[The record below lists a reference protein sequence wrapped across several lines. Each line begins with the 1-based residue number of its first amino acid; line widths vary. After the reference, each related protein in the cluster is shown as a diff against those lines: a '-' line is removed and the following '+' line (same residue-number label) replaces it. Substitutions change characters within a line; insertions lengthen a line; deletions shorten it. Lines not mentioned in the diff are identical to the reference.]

1 MNLRELTA
9 DQEAILAQVENGD
22 FTLDDVSDHLDML
35 EEDRNKKIE
44 NYLHVI
50 NRLTSEE
57 VTVTA
62 ELDRLQTIRQQKEK
76 ALSNIKNWLLISMKD
91 GEKHDFD
98 LFKVSRVKGR
108 EVVTVTDINK
118 IPQIY
123 ITERTSVSVDKRKL
137 LDYLKGVKEKGLGI
151 EGAEIATGNPRLR
164 IK

>member
-1 MNLRELTA
+1 MNLRELTH

-50 NRLTSEE
+50 NRLDSEATTIKSE
-57 VTVTA
+57 VMRL
-62 ELDRLQTIRQQKEK
+62 EKIGDKKLD
-76 ALSNIKNWLLISMKD
+76 ALVNIKNWLLMSMKD

-108 EVVTVTDINK
+108 EVLQVNDGDK
-118 IPQIY
+118 IPVKY
-123 ITERTSVSVDKRKL
+123 KECKPESWHVDKRTV
-137 LDYLKGVKEKGLGI
+137 LKDLKAGIEI
-151 EGAEIATGNPRLR
+151 EGAEIATGNPSLR

>member
-1 MNLRELTA
+1 MNLRELTH

-22 FTLDDVSDHLDML
+22 FTLDDVGDHLDML

-50 NRLTSEE
+50 NRLVSEE

-62 ELDRLQTIRQQKEK
+62 EIDRLQTIRQQKEK
-76 ALSNIKNWLLISMKD
+76 AVSNMKGWLLMSMKD

-108 EVVTVTDINK
+108 EVLQLNDGDK
-118 IPQIY
+118 IPAKY
-123 ITERTSVSVDKRKL
+123 KECKPESWYVDKRAV
-137 LDYLKGVKEKGLGI
+137 LKDLKAGVKI
-151 EGAEIATGNPRLR
+151 EGAEISTGNPSLR

>member
-1 MNLRELTA
+1 MNLRELTH

-50 NRLTSEE
+50 NRLDSEATTIKSE
-57 VTVTA
+57 VMRL
-62 ELDRLQTIRQQKEK
+62 EKIGDKKLD
-76 ALSNIKNWLLISMKD
+76 ALVNIKNWLLMSMKD
-91 GEKHDFD
+91 GEKHEFD

-108 EVVTVTDINK
+108 EVVSFTNDKEVPEKYIDWVTSK
-118 IPQIY
+118 K
-123 ITERTSVSVDKRKL
+123 VDKRTL
-137 LDYLKGVKEKGLGI
+137 LADLKAGAKI
-151 EGAEIATGNPRLR
+151 DGAEIIIGNPSLR

>member
-1 MNLRELTA
+1 MNLRQLTN

-44 NYLHVI
+44 NYLYVI
-50 NRLTSEE
+50 NRLDSEAASIKSE
-57 VTVTA
+57 VMRL
-62 ELDRLQTIRQQKEK
+62 EKIGDKKLD
-76 ALSNIKNWLLISMKD
+76 ALVNIKNWLLMSMKD

-108 EVVTVTDINK
+108 EVLQINDGDK
-118 IPQIY
+118 INVKYKECKP
-123 ITERTSVSVDKRKL
+123 ESWSVDKRAV
-137 LDYLKGVKEKGLGI
+137 LKDLKAGIEI
-151 EGAEIATGNPRLR
+151 EGAEIATGNPSLR